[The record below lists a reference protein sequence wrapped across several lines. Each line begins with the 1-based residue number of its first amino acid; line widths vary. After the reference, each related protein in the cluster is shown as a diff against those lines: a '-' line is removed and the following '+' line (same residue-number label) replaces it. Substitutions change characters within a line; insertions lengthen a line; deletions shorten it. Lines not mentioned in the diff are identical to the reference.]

1 MFNLNKRLTIDH
13 LMQESNNNKMAT
25 DNKMSYQMAA
35 RLKNQSL
42 GSVIADQLISG
53 EGYGASIGKAIGLKT
68 QARVTRLKAKFDPL
82 NIAKF
87 MTGGSRLGP
96 AILGKMM
103 GRSRKDIEYFTG
115 RARPVSTST
124 KIDKLQGSGGDS
136 SGMNEMLNKIYDFMK
151 QNREEDITDRQKK
164 NNFAE
169 ERQMEAEKTA
179 DRRHKDLL
187 KAIEQLKKDLVP
199 VQTAEK
205 VTEQPQ
211 SFLDQMVDAFGMGR
225 NIFTVL
231 RTVGPLLANPV
242 VLGLL
247 AAIAVGGGLAYL
259 LSERQSRK
267 DAIDKD
273 PYAKEY
279 DDDAY
284 ALSVRSKREGGN
296 LTEGG
301 AAAQLQQKALK
312 QVPRRTVEDFVKSDL
327 TDKELVQELGADRE
341 GLKKWLAENPKRE
354 AMYQVPMAGLQ
365 TQQSKTPPAPAT
377 PAGETG
383 GAPTATP
390 APPESGGGTLPL
402 SAPSASMATPEAV
415 PNMGQQL
422 ASVMGQNTD
431 MKLADFSAPLESVV
445 NNLNSLNKSTT
456 TGKSALP
463 AVRNL
468 EDTFQR
474 MIMNSTRVV

>member
-1 MFNLNKRLTIDH
+1 MLNLNKRLTIDH

-53 EGYGASIGKAIGLKT
+53 EGYGSSIGKAIGLKT

-96 AILGKMM
+96 AILGKML

-115 RARPVSTST
+115 RARPVSTTT
-124 KIDKLQGSGGDS
+124 KIGKLEKDGGGDS
-136 SGMNEMLNKIYDFMK
+136 SGMDGMLNKIYDFMK
-151 QNREEDITDRQKK
+151 QNREEDMIDRQKK

-169 ERQMEAEKTA
+169 ERQMEAERTA

-205 VTEQPQ
+205 VEEQG
-211 SFLDQMVDAFGMGR
+211 SSILGDLADMKRVYDIIKTSGGW
-225 NIFTVL
+225 
-231 RTVGPLLANPV
+231 LLKAMTSPI
-242 VLGLL
+242 GL
-247 AAIAVGGGLAYL
+247 AASIVALMLTPFA
-259 LSERQSRK
+259 LSSIEK
-267 DAIDKD
+267 DKIDKD

-279 DDDAY
+279 DNNAY
-284 ALSVRSKREGGN
+284 ALSVRSKLEGGN

-354 AMYQVPMAGLQ
+354 AMYQVPMAGMQ
-365 TQQSKTPPAPAT
+365 TQQSKTPPT
-377 PAGETG
+377 PASPAAETG

-390 APPESGGGTLPL
+390 APPDTGG
-402 SAPSASMATPEAV
+402 APAPTSTPPAPMATPEAV

>member
-1 MFNLNKRLTIDH
+1 
-13 LMQESNNNKMAT
+13 MAT

-96 AILGKMM
+96 AILGKMT

-115 RARPVSTST
+115 RARPVSTTT
-124 KIDKLQGSGGDS
+124 KIGKLEKDGGGGS
-136 SGMNEMLNKIYDFMK
+136 SGMDEMLNKIYDFMK
-151 QNREEDITDRQKK
+151 QNREEDTVARQKQ

-169 ERQMEAEKTA
+169 EKLMESERTA

-205 VTEQPQ
+205 VEEQG
-211 SFLDQMVDAFGMGR
+211 SSILGDLADMKRVYDILKTAGGWLM
-225 NIFTVL
+225 TVMS
-231 RTVGPLLANPV
+231 GPL
-242 VLGLL
+242 
-247 AAIAVGGGLAYL
+247 GLASSIAAL
-259 LSERQSRK
+259 ILTPFALSSIEK
-267 DAIDKD
+267 DKIDKD

-279 DDDAY
+279 DNNAY
-284 ALSVRSKREGGN
+284 ALSVRSKLEGGN
-296 LTEGG
+296 LTEGQ

-354 AMYQVPMAGLQ
+354 AMYQVPMAGMQ
-365 TQQSKTPPAPAT
+365 TQQSKTPPAPASS

-390 APPESGGGTLPL
+390 MTPETGGAP
-402 SAPSASMATPEAV
+402 APTSTPPAPMATPEAV

>member
-1 MFNLNKRLTIDH
+1 
-13 LMQESNNNKMAT
+13 MAT

-53 EGYGASIGKAIGLKT
+53 EGYGSSIGKAIGLKT

-96 AILGKMM
+96 AILGKML

-115 RARPVSTST
+115 RARPVSTTT
-124 KIDKLQGSGGDS
+124 KIGKLEKDGGGDS
-136 SGMNEMLNKIYDFMK
+136 SGMDGMLNKIYDFMK
-151 QNREEDITDRQKK
+151 QNREEDIIDRQKK

-169 ERQMEAEKTA
+169 ERQMEAERTA
-179 DRRHKDLL
+179 DRRHRDLL
-187 KAIEQLKKDLVP
+187 KVIENLKKDLVP

-205 VTEQPQ
+205 VTEQGSSIISDIADMKQIYDILKTSGGWLLKAMTSP
-211 SFLDQMVDAFGMGR
+211 MG
-225 NIFTVL
+225 
-231 RTVGPLLANPV
+231 
-242 VLGLL
+242 L
-247 AAIAVGGGLAYL
+247 AASIIALVLTPFA
-259 LSERQSRK
+259 LSSLEK
-267 DAIDKD
+267 EKIDKD

-279 DDDAY
+279 DNNAY
-284 ALSVRSKREGGN
+284 ALSVRSKLEGGN
-296 LTEGG
+296 LTEGQ

-354 AMYQVPMAGLQ
+354 AMYQVPMAGMQ
-365 TQQSKTPPAPAT
+365 TQQSKTPPAPASS

-383 GAPTATP
+383 GAPTATSMAPETGGAP
-390 APPESGGGTLPL
+390 APTPTPP
-402 SAPSASMATPEAV
+402 APMATPEAV

-422 ASVMGQNTD
+422 SSVMGQNTD
-431 MKLADFSAPLESVV
+431 MKLADFAKPLESVV

-456 TGKSALP
+456 TGKSSLP

>member
-1 MFNLNKRLTIDH
+1 
-13 LMQESNNNKMAT
+13 
-25 DNKMSYQMAA
+25 MAA

-68 QARVTRLKAKFDPL
+68 KARATRLKAKFDPL

-96 AILGKMM
+96 AILGKMT

-124 KIDKLQGSGGDS
+124 KIGKLEKDGGDS
-136 SGMNEMLNKIYDFMK
+136 SGMNEMLNKIYEFMK
-151 QNREEDITDRQKK
+151 KNREEDTVAREKK

-169 ERQMEAEKTA
+169 ERMMEAERTA

-187 KAIEQLKKDLVP
+187 KAIEQLKKDLIP

-205 VTEQPQ
+205 VSEQD
-211 SFLDQMVDAFGMGR
+211 SSILGDLADMKRVYEVLKTAGGWLM
-225 NIFTVL
+225 TVMS
-231 RTVGPLLANPV
+231 GPL
-242 VLGLL
+242 
-247 AAIAVGGGLAYL
+247 GLASSIAAL
-259 LSERQSRK
+259 ILTPFALSSIEK
-267 DAIDKD
+267 DKIDKD

-279 DDDAY
+279 DNNAY

-296 LTEGG
+296 LTEGQ

-327 TDKELVQELGADRE
+327 TDKELIQELGADRE
-341 GLKKWLAENPKRE
+341 GLKKWLAENPKKD
-354 AMYQVPMAGLQ
+354 AMYQVPMAGMQ
-365 TQQSKTPPAPAT
+365 TQQSKTPPAPAAT

-390 APPESGGGTLPL
+390 ATSETGDTLAPTSTPP
-402 SAPSASMATPEAV
+402 APMATPEAV

-422 ASVMGQNTD
+422 ASVTDQNTN
-431 MKLADFSAPLESVV
+431 MKLAADAAPLESVV

>member
-1 MFNLNKRLTIDH
+1 
-13 LMQESNNNKMAT
+13 MAT

-53 EGYGASIGKAIGLKT
+53 EGYGSSIGKAIGLKT

-96 AILGKMM
+96 AILGKML

-115 RARPVSTST
+115 RARPVSTTT
-124 KIDKLQGSGGDS
+124 KIGKLEKDGGGDS
-136 SGMNEMLNKIYDFMK
+136 SGMDGMLNKIYDFMK
-151 QNREEDITDRQKK
+151 KNREEDTAARQKQ

-169 ERQMEAEKTA
+169 EKLMESERTA

-205 VTEQPQ
+205 VEEQG
-211 SFLDQMVDAFGMGR
+211 SSILGDLADMKRVYDILKTAGGWLM
-225 NIFTVL
+225 TVMS
-231 RTVGPLLANPV
+231 GPL
-242 VLGLL
+242 
-247 AAIAVGGGLAYL
+247 GLASSISAL
-259 LSERQSRK
+259 ILTPFALSSLEK
-267 DAIDKD
+267 EKIDKD

-279 DDDAY
+279 DNNAY
-284 ALSVRSKREGGN
+284 ALSVRSKLEGGN
-296 LTEGG
+296 LTEGQ

-354 AMYQVPMAGLQ
+354 AMYQVPMAGMQ
-365 TQQSKTPPAPAT
+365 TQQSNTPPTPAAT

-390 APPESGGGTLPL
+390 AASETGGAPAPTSTPP
-402 SAPSASMATPEAV
+402 APMATPEAV

-422 ASVMGQNTD
+422 SSVMGQNTD
-431 MKLADFSAPLESVV
+431 MKLADFAKPLESVV

-456 TGKSALP
+456 TGKSSLP

>member
-1 MFNLNKRLTIDH
+1 
-13 LMQESNNNKMAT
+13 MAT

-35 RLKNQSL
+35 RLKNQPL

-68 QARVTRLKAKFDPL
+68 KARVTRLKAKFDPL
-82 NIAKF
+82 NVAKF

-96 AILGKMM
+96 AILGKMT

-124 KIDKLQGSGGDS
+124 KIGKLEKDGGGGS
-136 SGMNEMLNKIYDFMK
+136 SGMDEMLNKIYDFMK
-151 QNREEDITDRQKK
+151 QNREEDIVARQKQ

-169 ERQMEAEKTA
+169 EKLMESERTA

-205 VTEQPQ
+205 VEEQG
-211 SFLDQMVDAFGMGR
+211 SSILGDLVDMKRVYDIIKTSGGW
-225 NIFTVL
+225 
-231 RTVGPLLANPV
+231 LLKAMTSPI
-242 VLGLL
+242 GL
-247 AAIAVGGGLAYL
+247 AASIAALILTPFA
-259 LSERQSRK
+259 LSSIEK
-267 DAIDKD
+267 DKIDKD

-279 DDDAY
+279 DDNAY

-365 TQQSKTPPAPAT
+365 TQQSKTPPAPASS

-390 APPESGGGTLPL
+390 MAPETGG
-402 SAPSASMATPEAV
+402 APAPTSTPPAPMATPETV

-422 ASVMGQNTD
+422 SSVMGQNTD
-431 MKLADFSAPLESVV
+431 MKLADFAGPLESVV

>member
-1 MFNLNKRLTIDH
+1 
-13 LMQESNNNKMAT
+13 MAT

-42 GSVIADQLISG
+42 SSVIADQLISG
-53 EGYGASIGKAIGLKT
+53 EGYGSSISKAIGLKT

-96 AILGKMM
+96 AIVGKLL

-115 RARPVSTST
+115 RARPVSTTT
-124 KIDKLQGSGGDS
+124 KIGKLESTGGDS
-136 SGMNEMLNKIYDFMK
+136 SGMDGMLNKIYDFMK
-151 QNREEDITDRQKK
+151 KNREEDIIDRQKK

-169 ERQMEAEKTA
+169 ERMMEAERTA

-187 KAIEQLKKDLVP
+187 KAIENLKKDLVP

-205 VTEQPQ
+205 APEEGSSILGDLADIKRVYDVLK
-211 SFLDQMVDAFGMGR
+211 SAGGWLM
-225 NIFTVL
+225 TVMS
-231 RTVGPLLANPV
+231 GPL
-242 VLGLL
+242 
-247 AAIAVGGGLAYL
+247 GLASSISAL
-259 LSERQSRK
+259 ILTPFALSSLEK
-267 DAIDKD
+267 EKIDKD

-279 DDDAY
+279 DNNAY
-284 ALSVRSKREGGN
+284 ALSVRSKLEGGN
-296 LTEGG
+296 LTEGQ

-312 QVPRRTVEDFVKSDL
+312 QVPRRTVEDFVKSNL

-341 GLKKWLAENPKRE
+341 GLKKWLAENPKRD

-365 TQQSKTPPAPAT
+365 TQQSKTPPAPAAT

-390 APPESGGGTLPL
+390 AASEIGGAPAPTSTPP
-402 SAPSASMATPEAV
+402 APMATPETV

-431 MKLADFSAPLESVV
+431 MKLADFAKPLESVV

-456 TGKSALP
+456 TGKSSLP

>member
-1 MFNLNKRLTIDH
+1 
-13 LMQESNNNKMAT
+13 
-25 DNKMSYQMAA
+25 MAA

-68 QARVTRLKAKFDPL
+68 KARVTRLKAKFDPL

-96 AILGKMM
+96 AILGKMT

-124 KIDKLQGSGGDS
+124 KIGKLEKDGGGGS
-136 SGMNEMLNKIYDFMK
+136 SGMDEMLNKIYDFMK
-151 QNREEDITDRQKK
+151 QNREEDNVARQKQ

-169 ERQMEAEKTA
+169 EKLMESERTA

-205 VTEQPQ
+205 VEEQG
-211 SFLDQMVDAFGMGR
+211 SSILGDLADMKRVYDVLKSAGGWLM
-225 NIFTVL
+225 TVMS
-231 RTVGPLLANPV
+231 GPL
-242 VLGLL
+242 
-247 AAIAVGGGLAYL
+247 GLASSIAAL
-259 LSERQSRK
+259 ILTPFALSSIEK
-267 DAIDKD
+267 DKIDKD

-279 DDDAY
+279 DNNAY
-284 ALSVRSKREGGN
+284 ALSVRSKLEGGN
-296 LTEGG
+296 LTEGQ

-354 AMYQVPMAGLQ
+354 AMYQVPMAGMQ
-365 TQQSKTPPAPAT
+365 TQQSKTPPAPASS

-390 APPESGGGTLPL
+390 MTPESGGETMPL

-431 MKLADFSAPLESVV
+431 MKLADFAGPLESVV

>member
-1 MFNLNKRLTIDH
+1 
-13 LMQESNNNKMAT
+13 
-25 DNKMSYQMAA
+25 MAA

-96 AILGKMM
+96 AILGKMT

-115 RARPVSTST
+115 RARPVSTTT
-124 KIDKLQGSGGDS
+124 KIGKLEKDGGGGS
-136 SGMNEMLNKIYDFMK
+136 SGMDEMLNKIYDFMK
-151 QNREEDITDRQKK
+151 QNREEDTVARQKQ

-169 ERQMEAEKTA
+169 EKLMESERTA

-205 VTEQPQ
+205 VEEQG
-211 SFLDQMVDAFGMGR
+211 SSILGDLADMKRVYDILKTAGGWLM
-225 NIFTVL
+225 TVMS
-231 RTVGPLLANPV
+231 GPL
-242 VLGLL
+242 
-247 AAIAVGGGLAYL
+247 GLASSIAAL
-259 LSERQSRK
+259 ILTPFALSSIEK
-267 DAIDKD
+267 DKIDKD

-279 DDDAY
+279 DNNAY
-284 ALSVRSKREGGN
+284 ALSVRSKLEGGN
-296 LTEGG
+296 LTEGQ

-354 AMYQVPMAGLQ
+354 AMYQVPMAGMQ
-365 TQQSKTPPAPAT
+365 TQQSKTPPAPASS

-390 APPESGGGTLPL
+390 MTPETGGAP
-402 SAPSASMATPEAV
+402 APTSTPPAPMATPEAV

>member
-1 MFNLNKRLTIDH
+1 
-13 LMQESNNNKMAT
+13 
-25 DNKMSYQMAA
+25 MAA

-42 GSVIADQLISG
+42 SSVIADQLITG
-53 EGYGASIGKAIGLKT
+53 EGYGSSISKAIGLKT

-96 AILGKMM
+96 AILGKML

-115 RARPVSTST
+115 RARPVSTTT
-124 KIDKLQGSGGDS
+124 KIGKLEKDGGGDS
-136 SGMNEMLNKIYDFMK
+136 SGMDGMLNKIYDFMK

-169 ERQMEAEKTA
+169 EKQMEAERTA

-205 VTEQPQ
+205 VEEQG
-211 SFLDQMVDAFGMGR
+211 SSILGDLADMKRVYDVLKSAGGWLM
-225 NIFTVL
+225 TVMS
-231 RTVGPLLANPV
+231 GPL
-242 VLGLL
+242 
-247 AAIAVGGGLAYL
+247 GLASSISAL
-259 LSERQSRK
+259 ILTPFALSSLEK
-267 DAIDKD
+267 EKIDKD

-279 DDDAY
+279 DNNAY

-296 LTEGG
+296 LTEGQ

-327 TDKELVQELGADRE
+327 TDKELIQELGADRE
-341 GLKKWLAENPKRE
+341 NLKKWLAENPKRE

-365 TQQSKTPPAPAT
+365 TQQSKTPPAPASA

-390 APPESGGGTLPL
+390 AAPDTGGAPAPTSTPP
-402 SAPSASMATPEAV
+402 APMATPETV
-415 PNMGQQL
+415 SNMGQQL

-431 MKLADFSAPLESVV
+431 MKLADFSAPLESVI

>member
-1 MFNLNKRLTIDH
+1 
-13 LMQESNNNKMAT
+13 MAT

-68 QARVTRLKAKFDPL
+68 KARATRLKAKFDPL

-96 AILGKMM
+96 AILGKMT

-124 KIDKLQGSGGDS
+124 KIGKLEKDGGDS
-136 SGMNEMLNKIYDFMK
+136 SGMNEMLNKIYEFMK
-151 QNREEDITDRQKK
+151 KNREEDTVAREKK

-169 ERQMEAEKTA
+169 ERMMEAERTA

-187 KAIEQLKKDLVP
+187 KAIEQLKKDLIP

-205 VTEQPQ
+205 VSEQD
-211 SFLDQMVDAFGMGR
+211 SSILGDLADMKRVYEVLKTAGGWLM
-225 NIFTVL
+225 TVMS
-231 RTVGPLLANPV
+231 GPL
-242 VLGLL
+242 
-247 AAIAVGGGLAYL
+247 GLASSIAAL
-259 LSERQSRK
+259 ILTPFALSSIEK
-267 DAIDKD
+267 DKIDKD

-279 DDDAY
+279 DNNAY

-296 LTEGG
+296 LTEGQ

-327 TDKELVQELGADRE
+327 TDKELIQELGADRE
-341 GLKKWLAENPKRE
+341 GLKKWLAENPKKD
-354 AMYQVPMAGLQ
+354 AMYQVPMAGMQ
-365 TQQSKTPPAPAT
+365 TQQSKTPPAPAAT

-390 APPESGGGTLPL
+390 ATSETGDTLAPTSTPP
-402 SAPSASMATPEAV
+402 APMATPEAV

-422 ASVMGQNTD
+422 ASVTDQNTN
-431 MKLADFSAPLESVV
+431 MKLAADAAPLESVV

>member
-1 MFNLNKRLTIDH
+1 
-13 LMQESNNNKMAT
+13 MAT

-42 GSVIADQLISG
+42 SSVIADQLISG
-53 EGYGASIGKAIGLKT
+53 EGYGSSIGKAISLKT
-68 QARVTRLKAKFDPL
+68 KARATRLKAKFDPL

-124 KIDKLQGSGGDS
+124 KIDKLQGGGDS
-136 SGMNEMLNKIYDFMK
+136 SGMNEMLTKIYDFMK
-151 QNREEDITDRQKK
+151 KNREEDIVAREKQ

-169 ERQMEAEKTA
+169 EKLMESERTS

-199 VQTAEK
+199 TQTAEK

-247 AAIAVGGGLAYL
+247 AAIAIGGGLAYL
-259 LSERQSRK
+259 LSEKQARK

-273 PYAKEY
+273 PYAKEF

-284 ALSVRSKREGGN
+284 ALTVRSKREGGN
-296 LTEGG
+296 LTEGQ

-312 QVPRRTVEDFVKSDL
+312 QVPIRTVEDFIKSDL
-327 TDKELVQELGADRE
+327 TDKELIQELGADRE
-341 GLKKWLAENPKRE
+341 GLKNWLAENPEK
-354 AMYQVPMAGLQ
+354 AMYQVPMAGMQ
-365 TQQSKTPPAPAT
+365 TQQSKTPPAPASS

-390 APPESGGGTLPL
+390 MTPESGGGTMPL
-402 SAPSASMATPEAV
+402 SAPSASMATPETV

-431 MKLADFSAPLESVV
+431 MKLTDFAGPLESVV

>member
-1 MFNLNKRLTIDH
+1 
-13 LMQESNNNKMAT
+13 MAT

-35 RLKNQSL
+35 RLKNQPL

-68 QARVTRLKAKFDPL
+68 KARVTRLKAKFDPL

-96 AILGKMM
+96 AILGKMT

-124 KIDKLQGSGGDS
+124 KIGKLEKDGDGGS
-136 SGMNEMLNKIYDFMK
+136 SGMDEMLNKIYDFMK
-151 QNREEDITDRQKK
+151 QNREEDIVARQKQ

-169 ERQMEAEKTA
+169 EKLMESERTA

-205 VTEQPQ
+205 VSEEG
-211 SFLDQMVDAFGMGR
+211 SSILGDLADMKRVYDVLKSAGGWLM
-225 NIFTVL
+225 TVMS
-231 RTVGPLLANPV
+231 GPL
-242 VLGLL
+242 
-247 AAIAVGGGLAYL
+247 GLASSIAAL
-259 LSERQSRK
+259 ILTPFALSSIEK
-267 DAIDKD
+267 DKIDKD

-279 DDDAY
+279 DNNAY

-296 LTEGG
+296 LTEGQ

-312 QVPRRTVEDFVKSDL
+312 QVPRRTVEDFIKSDL
-327 TDKELVQELGADRE
+327 TDKELIQELGADRE
-341 GLKKWLAENPKRE
+341 GLKNWLAENPEK
-354 AMYQVPMAGLQ
+354 AMYQVPMAGMQ
-365 TQQSKTPPAPAT
+365 TQQSKTPPAPASS

-390 APPESGGGTLPL
+390 MTPESGGGTMPL
-402 SAPSASMATPEAV
+402 SAPSASMATPETV

-431 MKLADFSAPLESVV
+431 MKLADFAGPLESVV

>member
-1 MFNLNKRLTIDH
+1 
-13 LMQESNNNKMAT
+13 MAT

-53 EGYGASIGKAIGLKT
+53 EGYGSSIGKAIGLKT
-68 QARVTRLKAKFDPL
+68 KARATRLKAKFDPL

-96 AILGKMM
+96 AILGKMT

-124 KIDKLQGSGGDS
+124 KIGKLEKDGGGGS
-136 SGMNEMLNKIYDFMK
+136 SGMDEMLNKIYDFMK
-151 QNREEDITDRQKK
+151 KNREEDIVDREKK

-169 ERQMEAEKTA
+169 EKIMESERTA

-187 KAIEQLKKDLVP
+187 KAIEQLKKDLIP

-205 VTEQPQ
+205 VSEQD
-211 SFLDQMVDAFGMGR
+211 SSILGDLADMKRVYEVLKTAGGWLM
-225 NIFTVL
+225 TVMS
-231 RTVGPLLANPV
+231 GPL
-242 VLGLL
+242 
-247 AAIAVGGGLAYL
+247 GLASSIAAL
-259 LSERQSRK
+259 ILTPFALSSIEK
-267 DAIDKD
+267 DKIDKD

-279 DDDAY
+279 DNNAY

-296 LTEGG
+296 LTEG
-301 AAAQLQQKALK
+301 AAAEQLRQKSVK
-312 QVPRRTVEDFVKSDL
+312 QIPRRDIEDFVKSDL
-327 TDKELVQELGADRE
+327 SDKVLMQELGADRE
-341 GLKKWLAENPKRE
+341 GLKKWLAENPKKE

-365 TQQSKTPPAPAT
+365 TEQSKLPAT
-377 PAGETG
+377 PASSPAGETG
-383 GAPTATP
+383 GTPTATP
-390 APPESGGGTLPL
+390 MAPETGG
-402 SAPSASMATPEAV
+402 APAPTSTPPAPMATPETV

-431 MKLADFSAPLESVV
+431 MKLAADTAPFESIV

>member
-1 MFNLNKRLTIDH
+1 MLNLNKRLTIDH

-42 GSVIADQLISG
+42 SSVIADQLITG
-53 EGYGASIGKAIGLKT
+53 EGYGSSISKAIGLKT
-68 QARVTRLKAKFDPL
+68 KARVTRLKAKFDPL
-82 NIAKF
+82 NVAKF

-96 AILGKMM
+96 AILGKML

-115 RARPVSTST
+115 RARPVSTTT
-124 KIDKLQGSGGDS
+124 KIGKLEKDGGGDS
-136 SGMNEMLNKIYDFMK
+136 SGMDGMLNKIYDFMK

-205 VTEQPQ
+205 VEEQG
-211 SFLDQMVDAFGMGR
+211 SSILGDLADMKRVYDVLKSAGGWLM
-225 NIFTVL
+225 TVMS
-231 RTVGPLLANPV
+231 GPL
-242 VLGLL
+242 
-247 AAIAVGGGLAYL
+247 GLASSISAL
-259 LSERQSRK
+259 ILTPFALSSLEK
-267 DAIDKD
+267 DKIDKD

-279 DDDAY
+279 DNNAY
-284 ALSVRSKREGGN
+284 ALSVRSKLEGGN
-296 LTEGG
+296 LTEEQ

-312 QVPRRTVEDFVKSDL
+312 QVPRRDIEDFVKS
-327 TDKELVQELGADRE
+327 ELSDDVLKQELGADRE
-341 GLKKWLAENPKRE
+341 GLKNWLAENPEK
-354 AMYQVPMAGLQ
+354 AMYQVPMAGMQ
-365 TQQSKTPPAPAT
+365 TQQSKTPPAPAA

-390 APPESGGGTLPL
+390 APPESGGGTMPL

-431 MKLADFSAPLESVV
+431 MKLADFAGPLESVV

>member
-1 MFNLNKRLTIDH
+1 
-13 LMQESNNNKMAT
+13 MAT

-53 EGYGASIGKAIGLKT
+53 EGYGSSIGKAIGLKT

-82 NIAKF
+82 NVAKF

-124 KIDKLQGSGGDS
+124 KIDKLQGGGDS
-136 SGMNEMLNKIYDFMK
+136 SGMNEMLNKIYEFMK
-151 QNREEDITDRQKK
+151 YNREEDIVAREKQ

-169 ERQMEAEKTA
+169 EKLMESERTS

-199 VQTAEK
+199 TQTAEK

-247 AAIAVGGGLAYL
+247 AAIAIGGGLAYL
-259 LSERQSRK
+259 LSEKQARK

-273 PYAKEY
+273 PYAKEF

-284 ALSVRSKREGGN
+284 ALTVRSKREGGN
-296 LTEGG
+296 LSETG
-301 AAAQLQQKALK
+301 AVAQLQQKALK
-312 QVPRRTVEDFVKSDL
+312 QFPRRTVEDFIKSDL
-327 TDKELVQELGADRE
+327 TDKELIRELGNDRE
-341 GLKKWLAENPKRE
+341 GLKNWLAENPEK
-354 AMYQVPMAGLQ
+354 AMYQVPMAGMQ
-365 TQQSKTPPAPAT
+365 TQQSKTPPAPASS

-390 APPESGGGTLPL
+390 APPESGGGTMPL

-431 MKLADFSAPLESVV
+431 MKLADFAGPLESVV

-456 TGKSALP
+456 TGKSSLP

>member
-1 MFNLNKRLTIDH
+1 MLNLNKRLTIDH

-53 EGYGASIGKAIGLKT
+53 EGYGSSIGKAIGLKT
-68 QARVTRLKAKFDPL
+68 KARATRLKAKFDPL

-124 KIDKLQGSGGDS
+124 KIGKLEKDGGGGS
-136 SGMNEMLNKIYDFMK
+136 SGMDEMLNKIYDFMK
-151 QNREEDITDRQKK
+151 KNREEDTVAREKQ

-169 ERQMEAEKTA
+169 EKQMESEKTA

-205 VTEQPQ
+205 VSEQD
-211 SFLDQMVDAFGMGR
+211 SSILGDLADMKRVYDILKTAGGWLM
-225 NIFTVL
+225 TVMS
-231 RTVGPLLANPV
+231 GPL
-242 VLGLL
+242 
-247 AAIAVGGGLAYL
+247 GLASSIAAL
-259 LSERQSRK
+259 ILTPFALSSIEK
-267 DAIDKD
+267 DKIDKD

-279 DDDAY
+279 DNNAY
-284 ALSVRSKREGGN
+284 ALSVRSKLEGGN
-296 LTEGG
+296 LTEGQ

-312 QVPRRTVEDFVKSDL
+312 QVPRRDIEDFVKS
-327 TDKELVQELGADRE
+327 ELSDDVLKQELGADRE

-354 AMYQVPMAGLQ
+354 AMYQVPMAGMQ
-365 TQQSKTPPAPAT
+365 TQQSKTPPAPAA

-383 GAPTATP
+383 GAPTASP
-390 APPESGGGTLPL
+390 APAESDG
-402 SAPSASMATPEAV
+402 APAPTSSPPASMATPEAV

-422 ASVMGQNTD
+422 AAVTDQNTD
-431 MKLADFSAPLESVV
+431 MKLADNAAPLESVV

-456 TGKSALP
+456 TGKSVLP

>member
-1 MFNLNKRLTIDH
+1 
-13 LMQESNNNKMAT
+13 MAT

-53 EGYGASIGKAIGLKT
+53 EGYGSSIGKAIGLKT

-96 AILGKMM
+96 AILGKML

-115 RARPVSTST
+115 RARPVSTTT
-124 KIDKLQGSGGDS
+124 KIGKLEKDGGGDS
-136 SGMNEMLNKIYDFMK
+136 SGMDGMLNKIYDFMK
-151 QNREEDITDRQKK
+151 QNREEDIIDRQKK

-169 ERQMEAEKTA
+169 ERQMEAERTA

-187 KAIEQLKKDLVP
+187 KAIENLKKDLVP

-205 VTEQPQ
+205 VTEQGSSIISDIADMKQIYDILKTSGGWLLKAMTSP
-211 SFLDQMVDAFGMGR
+211 MG
-225 NIFTVL
+225 
-231 RTVGPLLANPV
+231 
-242 VLGLL
+242 L
-247 AAIAVGGGLAYL
+247 AASIIALVLTPFA
-259 LSERQSRK
+259 LSSLEK
-267 DAIDKD
+267 EKIDKD

-279 DDDAY
+279 DNNAY
-284 ALSVRSKREGGN
+284 ALSVRSKLEGGN
-296 LTEGG
+296 LTEGQ

-312 QVPRRTVEDFVKSDL
+312 QVPRRTVEDFVKSNL

-341 GLKKWLAENPKRE
+341 GLKKWLAENPKRD

-365 TQQSKTPPAPAT
+365 TQQSKTPPAPAAT
-377 PAGETG
+377 PTEETG

-390 APPESGGGTLPL
+390 MAPETGGAPAPTSTPPAPMAIPET
-402 SAPSASMATPEAV
+402 V

-431 MKLADFSAPLESVV
+431 MKLADFAKPLESVV

-456 TGKSALP
+456 TGKSSLP